1 MSLTPRIAA
10 HAYPLLESVPASA
23 GLALTSSLL
32 DAWTFGQVGT
42 FATVQSGNLLSV
54 GYFAADGDAPRVMTA
69 MASILAFVLG
79 AFVCS
84 LYVLW
89 CSRRE
94 EQYSRGVLLFEV
106 SAIGILV
113 LLSSMTPLSSFA
125 LACAI
130 SFVAGVQGNAFHR
143 ETGMLYGNIAVTSV
157 VQMAASLLGR
167 AVGRGIFDDGERHL
181 TPASAY
187 LVVLM
192 AFLLGGGVGFAL
204 DRIWA
209 SGSLVAAAATL
220 VVIWLRAGKAGLVDP
235 SQNNPTP

>member
-42 FATVQSGNLLSV
+42 FATVQSGNLLPV
-54 GYFAADGDAPRVMTA
+54 GYFAADGDAPRVVTA

-89 CSRRE
+89 CS
-94 EQYSRGVLLFEV
+94 
-106 SAIGILV
+106 
-113 LLSSMTPLSSFA
+113 
-125 LACAI
+125 
-130 SFVAGVQGNAFHR
+130 
-143 ETGMLYGNIAVTSV
+143 VTSV